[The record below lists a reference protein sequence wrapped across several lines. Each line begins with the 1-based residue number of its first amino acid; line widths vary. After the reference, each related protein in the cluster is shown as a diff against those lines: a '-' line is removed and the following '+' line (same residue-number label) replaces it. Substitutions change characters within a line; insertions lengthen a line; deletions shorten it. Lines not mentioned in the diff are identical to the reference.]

1 MGEVSPRTSSG
12 ILPRS
17 LDLVPRAGC
26 TGPLGRTPE
35 NLDPERDNGACWEQ
49 LPFMVEAD
57 IPNARAASKN
67 LYKLVEQLVSCE
79 MDAHTCLDVHDGMG
93 DPCTNA
99 SGSCSAI
106 ADCTIEDDDS
116 VATCDVASQTA
127 PVYTTNSD
135 GTVTL
140 TPAEAE
146 RLWAGKHQL
155 LLQEFGDMMA
165 AQASQYEEQLAQAF
179 AGRRGMCST

>member
-35 NLDPERDNGACWEQ
+35 NLDPERDNGVCWEQ

-57 IPNARAASKN
+57 IPNVRAASKN

-99 SGSCSAI
+99 SDSCSAI
-106 ADCTIEDDDS
+106 ADCSIEDDDS
-116 VATCDVASQTA
+116 VPTCDVASQTA

-140 TPAEAE
+140 TLAEAE

-155 LLQEFGDMMA
+155 LLQEFGDMMV